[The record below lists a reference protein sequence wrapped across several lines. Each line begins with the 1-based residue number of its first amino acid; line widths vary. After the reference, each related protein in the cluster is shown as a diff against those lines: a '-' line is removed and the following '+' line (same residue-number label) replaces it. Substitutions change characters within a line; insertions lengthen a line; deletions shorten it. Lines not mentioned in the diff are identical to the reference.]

1 MKKVML
7 FIAAAMSL
15 MVMILSCNK
24 VENENESKEYWQVV
38 TESVKAID
46 EETESAFNADID
58 SLNARSEN
66 YDVETAVVLVEEIV
80 EIYDGLVAGT
90 IILQSS

>member
-7 FIAAAMSL
+7 FIAATMSL

-24 VENENESKEYWQVV
+24 VEDENVQKEYWQVV

-46 EETESAFNADID
+46 QETESAFNAEID
-58 SLNARSEN
+58 SLNAQSEN
-66 YDVETAVVLVEEIV
+66 YDVEAAVGLVEEIV
-80 EIYDGLVAGT
+80 EI
-90 IILQSS
+90 